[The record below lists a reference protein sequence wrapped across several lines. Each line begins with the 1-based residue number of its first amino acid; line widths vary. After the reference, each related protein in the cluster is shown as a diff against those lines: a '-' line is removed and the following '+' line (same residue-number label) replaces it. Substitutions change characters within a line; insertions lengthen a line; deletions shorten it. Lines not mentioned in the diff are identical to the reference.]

1 MLELFLDT
9 ASTAEIRSAL
19 PLGVISG
26 VTTNQ
31 KIFLAE
37 KGCNF
42 KDRVQEILSLVN
54 GPLSVELTNTDGTD
68 GEMIKEALEYS
79 RWNPK
84 NIVIKVPM
92 FGDGRGLKIISQ
104 LRRRR
109 VKTNA
114 TALMSVNQVML
125 AAKAGATYASI
136 FFNRVKDAGEDAERV
151 VRESRALLDRMGTP
165 TKIIVGS
172 IRKPE
177 DVAQA
182 AVAGTHV
189 ITIPYKILV
198 QMPCHKKTEET
209 IAEFDRAWQEFRQA
223 EKQPSSRDLPA
234 GGTSPGRS
242 MTC

>member
-1 MLELFLDT
+1 VEIFLDT
-9 ASTAEIRSAL
+9 ASIKEIKEIL
-19 PLGVISG
+19 PWGLISG
-26 VTTNQ
+26 ITTNQ

-42 KDRVQEILSLVN
+42 KDRVQEILTLVN
-54 GPLSVELTNTDGTD
+54 GPLSVELTRTDGTD
-68 GEMIKEALEYS
+68 EELIKEALQYS
-79 RWNPK
+79 RWSPR
-84 NIVIKVPM
+84 NIAIKVPM

-114 TALMSVNQVML
+114 TALISVNQVML

-136 FFNRVKDAGEDAERV
+136 FFNRVKDAGEDAERA
-151 VRESRALLDRMGTP
+151 VRESRALLDRMGSP

-172 IRKPE
+172 IRRPE

-189 ITIPYKILV
+189 ITVPYKILT
-198 QMPCHKKTEET
+198 QMPYHKKTEET
-209 IAEFDRAWQEFRQA
+209 IAEFDRAWQEFKQA
-223 EKQPSSRDLPA
+223 EKK
-234 GGTSPGRS
+234 
-242 MTC
+242 

>member
-1 MLELFLDT
+1 MDIFLDT
-9 ASTAEIRSAL
+9 ASINEIREIL
-19 PLGVISG
+19 PWGLISG

-37 KGCNF
+37 KGCDF
-42 KDRVQEILSLVN
+42 KQRVKEILSLVN
-54 GPLSVELTNTDGTD
+54 GPLSVELTKTDGTD
-68 GEMIKEALEYS
+68 DDMIKEALEYS

-92 FGDGRGLKIISQ
+92 FGNGRGLEIISQ
-104 LRRRR
+104 LRKRR

-114 TALMSVNQVML
+114 TALISVNQVML

-136 FFNRVKDAGEDAERV
+136 FFNRVKDAGENAELV
-151 VRESRALLDRMGTP
+151 VKQSRALLDGMDTP

-172 IRKPE
+172 IRRPE

-182 AVAGTHV
+182 VISGTHV

-198 QMPCHKKTEET
+198 QMPYHKKTEET
-209 IAEFDRAWQEFRQA
+209 IAEFDRAWQ
-223 EKQPSSRDLPA
+223 
-234 GGTSPGRS
+234 
-242 MTC
+242 

>member
-1 MLELFLDT
+1 VEIFLDT
-9 ASTAEIRSAL
+9 ASVKEIREIL
-19 PLGVISG
+19 RWGVISG

-42 KDRVQEILSLVN
+42 RERVQEILSLVD
-54 GPLSVELTNTDGTD
+54 GPLSVELTKTDATD
-68 GEMIKEALEYS
+68 DEMIAEAVEYS
-79 RWNPK
+79 SWNPK
-84 NIVIKVPM
+84 NVTIKVPM
-92 FGDGRGLKIISQ
+92 FGNGRGLGIISQ
-104 LRRRR
+104 LGKRN

-114 TALMSVNQVML
+114 TALISVNQVML

-151 VRESRALLDRMGTP
+151 VRESRALLDRMDTP

-182 AVAGTHV
+182 AIAGAHIV
-189 ITIPYKILV
+189 TIPYKILT
-198 QMPCHKKTEET
+198 QMPFHEKTEET
-209 IAEFDRAWQEFRQA
+209 IAEFDRAWQEFKQA
-223 EKQPSSRDLPA
+223 ENK
-234 GGTSPGRS
+234 
-242 MTC
+242 

>member
-1 MLELFLDT
+1 LTEVLELFLDT
-9 ASTAEIRSAL
+9 ASTAEIRNAL

-26 VTTNQ
+26 ITTNQ

-54 GPLSVELTNTDGTD
+54 GPLSVELTRTDGTD
-68 GEMIKEALEYS
+68 EEMIREALEYS
-79 RWNPK
+79 RWSPK
-84 NIVIKVPM
+84 NIAIKVPM
-92 FGDGRGLKIISQ
+92 FGNGRGLKIISQ

-114 TALMSVNQVML
+114 TALISVNQVML

-136 FFNRVKDAGEDAERV
+136 FFNRVKDAGEDAERA
-151 VRESRALLDRMGTP
+151 VRESRALLDRMGSP

-172 IRKPE
+172 IRRPE

-189 ITIPYKILV
+189 ITVPYKILT
-198 QMPCHKKTEET
+198 QMPYHKKTEET
-209 IAEFDRAWQEFRQA
+209 IAEFDRAWQEFKQA
-223 EKQPSSRDLPA
+223 EKK
-234 GGTSPGRS
+234 
-242 MTC
+242 

>member
-1 MLELFLDT
+1 
-9 ASTAEIRSAL
+9 
-19 PLGVISG
+19 VISG

-42 KDRVQEILSLVN
+42 RERVREILSLVK
-54 GPLSVELTNTDGTD
+54 GPLSVELTKTDGTD
-68 GEMIKEALEYS
+68 EEMIKEALEYS
-79 RWNPK
+79 RWSPK

-104 LRRRR
+104 LHGRR

-114 TALMSVNQVML
+114 TALISVNQVML

-136 FFNRVKDAGEDAERV
+136 FFNRVKDAGEDAERA
-151 VRESRALLDRMGTP
+151 VRESRALLDRMGSP

-172 IRKPE
+172 IRRPE

-189 ITIPYKILV
+189 ITIPYKILT
-198 QMPCHKKTEET
+198 QMPYHKKTEET
-209 IAEFDRAWQEFRQA
+209 IAEFDRAWQEFKQA
-223 EKQPSSRDLPA
+223 EKN
-234 GGTSPGRS
+234 
-242 MTC
+242 

>member
-1 MLELFLDT
+1 MEIFLDT
-9 ASTAEIRSAL
+9 ASIKEIKEIL
-19 PLGVISG
+19 PWGLISG
-26 VTTNQ
+26 ITTNQ

-42 KDRVQEILSLVN
+42 KDRVQEILTLVN
-54 GPLSVELTNTDGTD
+54 GPLSVELTRTDGTD
-68 GEMIKEALEYS
+68 EEMIKEALQYS
-79 RWNPK
+79 RWSPR
-84 NIVIKVPM
+84 NIAIKVPM

-114 TALMSVNQVML
+114 TALISVNQVML

-136 FFNRVKDAGEDAERV
+136 FFNRVKDAGEDAERA
-151 VRESRALLDRMGTP
+151 VRESRALLDRMGSP

-172 IRKPE
+172 IRRPE

-189 ITIPYKILV
+189 ITVPYKILT
-198 QMPCHKKTEET
+198 QMPYHKKTEET
-209 IAEFDRAWQEFRQA
+209 IAEFDRAWQEFKQA
-223 EKQPSSRDLPA
+223 EKK
-234 GGTSPGRS
+234 
-242 MTC
+242 

>member
-1 MLELFLDT
+1 MEIFLDT
-9 ASTAEIRSAL
+9 ASIREIKEIL
-19 PLGVISG
+19 PWGLISG
-26 VTTNQ
+26 ITTNQ

-54 GPLSVELTNTDGTD
+54 GPLSVELTRTDGTD
-68 GEMIKEALEYS
+68 EELIKEALEYS
-79 RWNPK
+79 RWSPR

-92 FGDGRGLKIISQ
+92 FGNGRGLKIISQ

-114 TALMSVNQVML
+114 TALISVNQVML

-136 FFNRVKDAGEDAERV
+136 FFNRVKDAGEDAERA
-151 VRESRALLDRMGTP
+151 VRESRALLDRMGSP

-172 IRKPE
+172 IRRPE

-189 ITIPYKILV
+189 ITIPYKILT
-198 QMPCHKKTEET
+198 QMPYHKKTEET
-209 IAEFDRAWQEFRQA
+209 IAEFDRAWQEFKLA
-223 EKQPSSRDLPA
+223 ERRP
-234 GGTSPGRS
+234 
-242 MTC
+242 